1 MDIYESL
8 NKILVDLFNDI
19 LDIEEKALITE
30 EFKDISVNDMHI
42 IDAVG
47 IKDPQTM
54 GEISKALGVT
64 MGTLTIGLNG
74 LVKKGYVIR
83 YRSDKDRR
91 VVYATLTEK
100 GIAAYFHHQ
109 KFHKKM
115 IDKVT
120 EDLKPGEAEILIR
133 TFDRLENFFKS
144 YEG

>member
-1 MDIYESL
+1 
-8 NKILVDLFNDI
+8 
-19 LDIEEKALITE
+19 
-30 EFKDISVNDMHI
+30 
-42 IDAVG
+42 
-47 IKDPQTM
+47 
-54 GEISKALGVT
+54 